1 MKLSDSEKRD
11 IVRLIESGK
20 NLPEKYRFLLFEDSR
35 KVEIFWED
43 KSLFVPTENIPFQI
57 IENIDEPRTEN
68 FKNIQ
73 SSFEFASGKKISGW
87 TNKLIWGDNREIIA
101 SLNKGP
107 LRSEIEDQG
116 GVKLIYIDPP
126 FNTGNDSFN
135 YNDKFN
141 HSTWLTFMHNRLIEA
156 KKFLKK
162 ISIKTNKKNFESYL
176 LSKIGIKL
184 YENFY
189 KNYTIKQWGV
199 NPNLINSSVAKRI
212 PIRFDKNKEYI
223 VAKYKC
229 MPKKGFTHMFK
240 NMLSHKNITIKL
252 NKKYYFKHSDLKKY
266 N

>member
-68 FKNIQ
+68 FKTIQ

-107 LRSEIEDQG
+107 LR
-116 GVKLIYIDPP
+116 
-126 FNTGNDSFN
+126 
-135 YNDKFN
+135 
-141 HSTWLTFMHNRLIEA
+141 
-156 KKFLKK
+156 
-162 ISIKTNKKNFESYL
+162 
-176 LSKIGIKL
+176 
-184 YENFY
+184 
-189 KNYTIKQWGV
+189 
-199 NPNLINSSVAKRI
+199 
-212 PIRFDKNKEYI
+212 
-223 VAKYKC
+223 
-229 MPKKGFTHMFK
+229 
-240 NMLSHKNITIKL
+240 
-252 NKKYYFKHSDLKKY
+252 
-266 N
+266 